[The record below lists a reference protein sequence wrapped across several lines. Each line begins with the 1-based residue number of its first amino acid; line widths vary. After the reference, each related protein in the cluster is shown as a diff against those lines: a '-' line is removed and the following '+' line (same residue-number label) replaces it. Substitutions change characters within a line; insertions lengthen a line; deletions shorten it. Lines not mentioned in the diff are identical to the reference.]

1 MTKIK
6 AMTTIAWYGLLLSVV
21 AGMAAAQTLPT
32 PLQEGA
38 AAAPSSAAT
47 PATPSA
53 AQQRARFDA
62 LTPAQRAELRA
73 RYAAWKGLTATD
85 RVVLRQARER
95 LHGLPE
101 DQQRAL
107 RTQFNAMDRLH
118 RDGWRLGS
126 QLGAFY
132 PQLQPLIGYV
142 PAAQRDSVLAMLR
155 SLDAGQLEQLG
166 VLAQRTPPQDRAA
179 LRDALLAQ
187 APATRSTWLK
197 RQLSR

>member
-1 MTKIK
+1 
-6 AMTTIAWYGLLLSVV
+6 
-21 AGMAAAQTLPT
+21 MAAAQTLPA
-32 PLQEGA
+32 PLEEGSARAPAPA
-38 AAAPSSAAT
+38 AST

-53 AQQRARFDA
+53 AQQRARWDA
-62 LTPAQRAELRA
+62 LTPAQRSELRA

-85 RVVLRQARER
+85 RVVVRQARER
-95 LHGLPE
+95 LHGLPD

-107 RTQFNAMDRLH
+107 RTQFTAMDRLH

-142 PAAQRDSVLAMLR
+142 PPAQRDTLLAALR
-155 SLDAGQLEQLG
+155 SLDAGQLEQLA
-166 VLAQRTPPQDRAA
+166 VLAQRTPPQERDA

-187 APATRSTWLK
+187 APATRSAWLK
-197 RQLSR
+197 RQLAR